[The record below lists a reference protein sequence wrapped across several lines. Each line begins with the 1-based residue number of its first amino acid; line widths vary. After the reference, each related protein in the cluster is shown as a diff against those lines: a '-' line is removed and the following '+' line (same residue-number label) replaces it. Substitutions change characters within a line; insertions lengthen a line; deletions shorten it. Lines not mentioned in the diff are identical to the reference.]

1 LLHRSGLRAPK
12 GINQL
17 GIDLR
22 HGNATIVMGPS
33 SKIDYRF
40 GENGIRANNRARPPP
55 ASAEKLQGEEAM
67 LDRRELLKRAGIA
80 ALATGLGPARAFA
93 LDPTVVLP
101 FDNGKRPLVKYPQKR
116 PMIGLTSRPPQLET
130 PFSVFDDGPITP
142 NDAFFVRYHLA
153 GIPYSIDPNKFT
165 LAIKGKVDRPLSLSL
180 KDIRKL
186 PAVELVAVNQCSG
199 NSRGFFDSRVAGGQL
214 GNGAMGNA
222 RWRGVPLKT
231 VLDMAGVQ
239 QGARQVTLNGM
250 DGPVMDTTPDFVKA
264 LDIDHARDG
273 EVMLAYGMNGEDL
286 PFLNGF
292 PLRLVVPGYYG
303 TYWVKH
309 LNEITVIDSV
319 FDGFWMK
326 SAYRIPD
333 TPCNCVEPGTAPKA
347 TIPINRFTVR
357 SFFTNVSDDGKLKAR
372 KTTKLKGIA
381 FDGGKGIKEVA
392 VSTDNG
398 ETWTLA
404 KLGKDLGKYS
414 FREWTLP
421 VKLVPGFYDLRVRAT
436 NNADDTQPLAPRW
449 NPAGYLRNVV
459 ETVRV
464 TAA

>member
-1 LLHRSGLRAPK
+1 M
-12 GINQL
+12 I
-17 GIDLR
+17 
-22 HGNATIVMGPS
+22 
-33 SKIDYRF
+33 
-40 GENGIRANNRARPPP
+40 
-55 ASAEKLQGEEAM
+55 
-67 LDRRELLKRAGIA
+67 DRRELLKLTGLA
-80 ALATGLGPARAFA
+80 ALAAALPSAQAFA
-93 LDPTVVLP
+93 LDSVVLP
-101 FDNGKRPLVKYPQKR
+101 FENGKRPLIRYPQKR
-116 PMIGLTSRPPQLET
+116 PMIGLTRRPPQLET

-142 NDAFFVRYHLA
+142 NNAFFVRYHLA
-153 GIPYSIDPNKFT
+153 GIPYNLDPDKFA
-165 LAIKGKVDRPLSLSL
+165 LEVKGKVERPVRLSL

-186 PAVELVAVNQCSG
+186 PAVELVAVAQCSG
-199 NSRGFFDSRVAGGQL
+199 NSRGFFEPRVAGGQL
-214 GNGAMGNA
+214 ANGAMGNA
-222 RWRGVPLKT
+222 RWRGVPLKA

-239 QGARQVTLNGM
+239 AGSRQVTFNGM
-250 DGPVMDTTPDFVKA
+250 DGPAMDTTPDFVKA

-309 LNEITVIDSV
+309 LNEITVIDTI

-357 SFFTNVSDDGKLKAR
+357 SFITNVANDARLKAR
-372 KTTKLKGIA
+372 KTTTLRGIA
-381 FDGGKGIKEVA
+381 FDGGNGIKEVA
-392 VSTDNG
+392 VSTDDG
-398 ETWTLA
+398 ATWTTA
-404 KLGKDLGKYS
+404 RLGRDLGKYS
-414 FREWTLP
+414 FREWKLP
-421 VKLVPGFYDLRVRAT
+421 LKLPSGIHNLRVRAT
-436 NNADDTQPLAPRW
+436 NNAGDTQPMEPRW

>member
-1 LLHRSGLRAPK
+1 
-12 GINQL
+12 
-17 GIDLR
+17 
-22 HGNATIVMGPS
+22 
-33 SKIDYRF
+33 
-40 GENGIRANNRARPPP
+40 
-55 ASAEKLQGEEAM
+55 M
-67 LDRRELLKRAGIA
+67 LDRREMLKRAGLA
-80 ALATGLGPARAFA
+80 ALATGLGSSRVFA
-93 LDPTVVLP
+93 LDTTVVLP

-130 PFSVFDDGPITP
+130 PFSVFNDGPVTP

-153 GIPYSIDPNKFT
+153 DLPYTIDPDKFT
-165 LAIKGKVDRPLSLSL
+165 LEIKGKVDRPLQLSL
-180 KDIRKL
+180 KDIKKL
-186 PAVELVAVNQCSG
+186 PAVELVAVAQCSG
-199 NSRGFFDSRVAGGQL
+199 NSRGFFDPRVAGGQL
-214 GNGAMGNA
+214 ANGAMGNA

-231 VLDMAGVQ
+231 VLEKAGVQ
-239 QGARQVTLNGM
+239 QGAKQVTFNGM
-250 DGPVMDTTPDFVKA
+250 DRPVMDPTPDFVKA
-264 LDIDHARDG
+264 LDIDHALDG
-273 EVMLAYGMNGEDL
+273 EVMLAYAMNGEDL

-309 LNEITVIDSV
+309 LNEITVIDSA

-333 TPCNCVEPGTAPKA
+333 TPCGCVEPGTAPKA

-357 SFFTNVSDDGKLKAR
+357 SFITSVTDDAKVKAR
-372 KTTKLKGIA
+372 KTTKLQGIA
-381 FDGGKGIKEVA
+381 FDGGKGIKEVV

-398 ETWTLA
+398 QSWTAA

-421 VKLVPGFYDLRVRAT
+421 VKLVPGIYDLRVRAT
-436 NNADDTQPLAPRW
+436 NNAGDTQPMEPRW

>member
-1 LLHRSGLRAPK
+1 
-12 GINQL
+12 
-17 GIDLR
+17 
-22 HGNATIVMGPS
+22 
-33 SKIDYRF
+33 
-40 GENGIRANNRARPPP
+40 
-55 ASAEKLQGEEAM
+55 M
-67 LDRRELLKRAGIA
+67 LDRREMLKRAGLA
-80 ALATGLGPARAFA
+80 ALATGLPSSRVFA
-93 LDPTVVLP
+93 LDSTVVLP

-130 PFSVFDDGPITP
+130 PFSVFNDGPITP
-142 NDAFFVRYHLA
+142 NNAFFVRYHLA
-153 GIPYSIDPNKFT
+153 DLPYQIDPDTFT
-165 LAIKGKVDRPLSLSL
+165 LEIKGKVDRPFKLSL
-180 KDIRKL
+180 KEIKKL
-186 PAVELVAVNQCSG
+186 PSVEIVAVAQCSG
-199 NSRGFFDSRVAGGQL
+199 NSRGFFEPRVAGGQL
-214 GNGAMGNA
+214 ANGAMGNA

-231 VLDMAGVQ
+231 VLEKAGVQ
-239 QGARQVTLNGM
+239 QGAKQVVFNGM
-250 DGPVMDTTPDFVKA
+250 DKPVMDATPDFVKA
-264 LDIDHARDG
+264 LDIDHALDG
-273 EVMLAYGMNGEDL
+273 EVMLAYSMNGEDL

-326 SAYRIPD
+326 TAYRIPD
-333 TPCNCVEPGTAPKA
+333 TPCGCVEPGTAPKA

-357 SFFTNVSDDGKLKAR
+357 SFITSVTDDAKVKSR
-372 KTTKLKGIA
+372 KTTTLKGIA
-381 FDGGKGIKEVA
+381 FDGGKGIKEVV

-398 ETWTLA
+398 QTWTPA

-436 NNADDTQPLAPRW
+436 NNAGDTQPMEPQW

-459 ETVRV
+459 ETVRI